1 MSDQNTVEIA
11 TQSKPENTPQAFHT
25 ICPILVGVG
34 GGSASGKTTLCNKII
49 SNIGLSNCTVIS
61 LDSFYKGV
69 DMNKAKDYNF
79 DHPDALDFDVCYEV
93 IKQLLTRQKAYVP
106 IYNFK
111 THQREEEKIEVMPGD
126 MILFEGILAL
136 HDPRIV
142 ALMNLKIFVDCDDD
156 IRLYRRLLRDVK
168 ERARDVS
175 SVLYQ
180 YNRFVKPAFDGFIK
194 PSVKY
199 ANIIV
204 PGNNDNT
211 VAINFIVQNLKSQLT
226 RLEDMK
232 KNMNSNFFHI
242 DILDSCWLNVQ
253 DGQHRDSNEL
263 ALYHSNKIIFLRD
276 PNSKSECISV
286 FDLFSSQFSKTLYKL
301 SMVRFITYAIKMMKR
316 YNARR
321 ESKRFELIHYL
332 QDPNENLE
340 KILTSD
346 NIGIIVPFLYNE
358 TVVEIQKKVDLL
370 LEKKP
375 ELQIFVLSIFASM
388 DVMTSLTRGKE
399 NIYVV
404 NILCIVDMK
413 NLLDLLQQNCKFKF
427 FDFVGNEDFIKLLV
441 ESGQKELSRKTGI
454 SNKNAPQ
461 ADSLAV

>member
-1 MSDQNTVEIA
+1 MSDQNTAQE
-11 TQSKPENTPQAFHT
+11 SKPENPPQPFHT

-69 DMNKAKDYNF
+69 DMSKAKDYNF
-79 DHPDALDFDVCYEV
+79 DHPDALDFDLCYEI
-93 IKQLLTRQKAYVP
+93 IKQLLTRQKTQIP
-106 IYNFK
+106 IYSFK
-111 THQREEEKIEVMPGD
+111 THSREEETIEVLPGD

-168 ERARDVS
+168 ERGRDVS
-175 SVLYQ
+175 GVLYQ

-211 VAINFIVQNLKSQLT
+211 VAINFIVQNLKSQLS

-232 KNMNSNFFHI
+232 KNMCSNFFHI

-253 DGQHRDSNEL
+253 DGQHRDSNQL

-276 PNSKSECISV
+276 PNAKSECISV

-316 YNARR
+316 YNTRR
-321 ESKRFELIHYL
+321 QAKKFELIHYL
-332 QDPNENLE
+332 QDPDVNIE
-340 KILTSD
+340 KILAAD
-346 NIGIIVPFLYNE
+346 NVGIIVPFLYNE
-358 TVVEIQKKVDLL
+358 TVAEVQKKIHHLL
-370 LEKKP
+370 TKKP
-375 ELQIFVLSIFASM
+375 SLQIYVLSIFASM
-388 DVMTSLTRGKE
+388 DVMTTLTRE
-399 NIYVV
+399 RVNTNVV

-413 NLLDLLQQNCKFKF
+413 SLLNLLQQNCKFKL
-427 FDFVGNEDFIKLLV
+427 FDFVGNEDFIKILV
-441 ESGQKELSRKTGI
+441 ESGHKELTRKTGI
-454 SNKNAPQ
+454 RASKNTAQ
-461 ADSLAV
+461 TESLPV